1 MVNKVTPNFR
11 DANLKEWINA
21 LRDVQTLPV
30 KTIVPGHGP
39 LMSKQDA
46 AAMYQRMSSLY
57 DGIAEGIKAGLTD
70 SEIRKKLDLTEW
82 KKLHHF
88 DEQMGGNINKA
99 YLEIEA
105 ASF

>member
-1 MVNKVTPNFR
+1 MS
-11 DANLKEWINA
+11 
-21 LRDVQTLPV
+21 TLYAG
-30 KTIVPGHGP
+30 IEAGF
-39 LMSKQDA
+39 KQ
-46 AAMYQRMSSLY
+46 
-57 DGIAEGIKAGLTD
+57 GLTD

-82 KKLHHF
+82 KTLKHF